1 MQTNS
6 FGYLSYSEKENI
18 DSDSVSIHFDE
29 NRVQWFRLMDGSSSK
44 EQKLGSKNSA
54 PKTDLGSCRYFNA
67 RHRHA
72 VFPLWFFFA
81 TWNLRPNLPAESK
94 ITKAFQTNFLLMCMS
109 DTQTRTYQKSS
120 DREALSSSKLTT
132 KSYCCGAYLS
142 VNHSKSSSTPRG
154 VGWTVAANPTQ
165 YL

>member
-1 MQTNS
+1 MKRIAVATCRIPKKKTSTVMLHRLSFINTAVNGLADGWLVVERTKTRLQKFRAQTD
-6 FGYLSYSEKENI
+6 I
-18 DSDSVSIHFDE
+18 
-29 NRVQWFRLMDGSSSK
+29 
-44 EQKLGSKNSA
+44 
-54 PKTDLGSCRYFNA
+54 GSCRYFNA
-67 RHRHA
+67 RHAMHFFRCD
-72 VFPLWFFFA
+72 FFA

-154 VGWTVAANPTQ
+154 VG
-165 YL
+165 